1 MGLSV
6 LAALRPDSWNF
17 PLLVHAFGAMLAVA
31 GLVTATASLALAK
44 GEARLLRLGY
54 FSLLA
59 ITLPGWIIMR
69 IGAQWIYSKEGWDDL
84 PDRLIPSWI
93 GIGFMVADFGGLI
106 LLVSLIVGRNRDLPH
121 AAGQGRRAAQG
132 HARARRRSARGLRR
146 RRVGDGRQAQ
156 LARHDA

>member
-1 MGLSV
+1 VGLSV

-17 PLLVHAFGAMLAVA
+17 PLLVHAFGAMMVVS

-44 GEARLLRLGY
+44 GQARLLRLGY

-93 GIGFMVADFGGLI
+93 GIGFLVADFGGLI
-106 LLVSLIVGRNRDLPH
+106 LLVSLIVGGVGVYRMRQGKGAGLLKATLVLAVVLL
-121 AAGQGRRAAQG
+121 AACVVAVWAMAGKP
-132 HARARRRSARGLRR
+132 S
-146 RRVGDGRQAQ
+146 
-156 LARHDA
+156 

>member
-17 PLLVHAFGAMLAVA
+17 PLLVHTFGAMMVVS

-44 GEARLLRLGY
+44 GQARLLRLGY

-93 GIGFMVADFGGLI
+93 GIGFLVADFGGLI
-106 LLVSLIVGRNRDLPH
+106 LLVSLIVGGVGVYRMRQGKGAGLLKATLVLAVVLL
-121 AAGQGRRAAQG
+121 AACVVAVWAMAGKP
-132 HARARRRSARGLRR
+132 S
-146 RRVGDGRQAQ
+146 
-156 LARHDA
+156 

>member
-1 MGLSV
+1 M

-17 PLLVHAFGAMLAVA
+17 PLLVHAFGAMLAVG

-69 IGAQWIYSKEGWDDL
+69 IGAEWIYSKEGWNDL
-84 PDRLIPSWI
+84 PDRLIPDWLTI
-93 GIGFMVADFGGLI
+93 GLLVADIGGLI
-106 LLVSLIVGRNRDLPH
+106 LLVSLIVGGIGIYRMRQGKGAGLLKATLVLAVVLL
-121 AAGQGRRAAQG
+121 AAFIVAVWAMAGKPN
-132 HARARRRSARGLRR
+132 
-146 RRVGDGRQAQ
+146 
-156 LARHDA
+156 